1 MAEAPGSRTQPPR
14 VSGERPILKTGRAT
28 GPHSLPQ
35 GRTIGAVPVV
45 GALEKGE
52 PPPVVPAEDSRMT
65 LVVDQANIAS
75 ARALLGFLRG
85 EIDPLAF
92 T

>member
-1 MAEAPGSRTQPPR
+1 M
-14 VSGERPILKTGRAT
+14 KTGRAT

-45 GALEKGE
+45 GGLEKGE

-65 LVVDQANIAS
+65 LAVDQANIAS